1 MIIITLCLSSE
12 LKVLFVR
19 LCYLCRCSSVGKDE
33 EDFRPLFENFL
44 QDLLLM
50 LNKPD
55 WPVAEVL
62 LTLLGK
68 LLVSSII
75 YMYATIL
82 DKTAEN
88 WVCNITNAGRID
100 IAINK

>member
-1 MIIITLCLSSE
+1 MQSPHIGC
-12 LKVLFVR
+12 VF
-19 LCYLCRCSSVGKDE
+19 RCSSVSKDE

-68 LLVSSII
+68 LLVCK
-75 YMYATIL
+75 YCTPFL
-82 DKTAEN
+82 
-88 WVCNITNAGRID
+88 
-100 IAINK
+100 